1 MAIFYTVFV
10 DMKYLRKTIYAFAIS
25 LLTVSAPVLT
35 YAQPAR
41 FGQEVSENKYI
52 LNYLQRVADESGA
65 PGVSATVSVNGRI
78 VFSGGVGFSDLD
90 NRVPQT
96 GKTVHNI
103 GSVSK
108 AVAVIAIMQLEE
120 RGLLSLDDEI
130 QKYLP
135 YFPKK
140 QKPVTIKHILTHTS
154 GIRHYAAKDNDN
166 FGLKRMRHYDDFEEA
181 TRIFRDDSL
190 LFDPGTHFSYSSYA
204 SNLMHGI
211 VEKVTGLNFEEYMK
225 RNIWQ
230 PAGMLATW
238 FDVPSRVIPNRG
250 KGYVRDKNGII
261 INPDYE
267 DTSYK
272 YAGGG
277 IIASSEDMV
286 KLALALNDGLLLK
299 PETIAKMYTPYFE
312 KNEKSV
318 RPVKS
323 ATVIPQWQGLIWFVG
338 KDGAGRNWY
347 GHSGTVKGTRCFIM
361 NYPKENLIVAIQ
373 ANIGSIKIDEYAQ
386 LLAQMYLSEDKSA
399 KKK

>member
-1 MAIFYTVFV
+1 MLKKLYFSFLITFLTINFFTVV
-10 DMKYLRKTIYAFAIS
+10 H
-25 LLTVSAPVLT
+25 
-35 YAQPAR
+35 AQPGR
-41 FGQEVSENKYI
+41 FGQENADKKYV

-65 PGVSATVSVNGRI
+65 PGVSAAVAVNGKM
-78 VFSGGVGFSDLD
+78 VFSGGVGYSDLD
-90 NRVPQT
+90 NKVLQN

-120 RGLLSLDDEI
+120 KGLLSLDDEI

-140 QKPVTIKHILTHTS
+140 QKPITIKHILTHTS
-154 GIRHYAAKDNDN
+154 GIRHYAAKDGDN
-166 FGLKRMRHYDDFEEA
+166 YGFKRMRHYDNFEEA
-181 TRIFRDDSL
+181 TAMFRDDSL
-190 LFDPGTHFSYSSYA
+190 LFNPGAYFSYSSFA

-211 VEKVTGLNFEEYMK
+211 VEKVTGISFEEYQK

-238 FDVPSRVIPNRG
+238 FDIPSRVIPNRG

-261 INPDYE
+261 VNPEYE

-277 IIASSEDMV
+277 IISSSEDMV
-286 KLALALNDGLLLK
+286 KLVLALNDGILLQ
-299 PETIAKMYTPYFE
+299 PATIAKMYTPYFE
-312 KNEKSV
+312 KNEKAIHPS
-318 RPVKS
+318 K
-323 ATVIPQWQGLIWFVG
+323 AAGIIPQWQGLIWFVG
-338 KDGAGRNWY
+338 KDQAGRNWY

-361 NYPKENLIVAIQ
+361 NYPKENLVVAIQ

-386 LLAQMYLSEDKSA
+386 LLAQMYLKEEVKME

>member
-1 MAIFYTVFV
+1 MIHL
-10 DMKYLRKTIYAFAIS
+10 KKLIYWFTLSS
-25 LLTVSAPVLT
+25 LLAGSVVLT
-35 YAQPAR
+35 QAQSAR
-41 FGQEVSENKYI
+41 FDLEVAENKYV
-52 LNYLQRVADESGA
+52 LNYLQRVSDESGA
-65 PGVSATVSVNGRI
+65 PGVSAAVSVNGKM

-90 NRVPQT
+90 NKVPQN

-120 RGLLSLDDEI
+120 KGLLSLDDEI

-140 QKPVTIKHILTHTS
+140 QKPITIKHILTHTS

-166 FGLKRMRHYDDFEEA
+166 FGFKRMRHYDDFEEA

-190 LFDPGTHFSYSSYA
+190 LFSPGTYFSYSSYA

-211 VEKVTGLNFEEYMK
+211 VEKITGLGFEEYMK

-230 PAGMLATW
+230 PAGMLTTW

-250 KGYVRDKNGII
+250 KGYVRDKIGVIV
-261 INPDYE
+261 NPDYE

-277 IIASSEDMV
+277 IIASAEDMV

-318 RPVKS
+318 RSEKS
-323 ATVIPQWQGLIWFVG
+323 PSVVPQWQGLIWFVG

-361 NYPKENLIVAIQ
+361 NYPKENLVLAIQ

-386 LLAQMYLSEDKSA
+386 LLAQMYLSEDKTF

>member
-1 MAIFYTVFV
+1 MIDLKKIIFRF
-10 DMKYLRKTIYAFAIS
+10 AFAAVVAI
-25 LLTVSAPVLT
+25 APVYT
-35 YAQPAR
+35 NAQPGR
-41 FGQEVSENKYI
+41 FGQESLEDKYV
-52 LNYLQRVADESGA
+52 LNYLQRVSDESGA
-65 PGVSATVSVNGRI
+65 PGVSASVSINGKM
-78 VFSGGVGFSDLD
+78 VFSGGVGYADLD
-90 NRVPQT
+90 NKVHQN

-120 RGLLSLDDEI
+120 KGLLSLDDEI

-140 QKPVTIKHILTHTS
+140 QKPITIKHILTHTS

-166 FGLKRMRHYDDFEEA
+166 FGIKRMRHYDDFQDA
-181 TRIFRDDSL
+181 TAIFRDDSL
-190 LFDPGTHFSYSSYA
+190 LFNPGAYFSYSSYA

-211 VEKVTGLNFEEYMK
+211 VEKVTGLSFEEYMK

-238 FDVPSRVIPNRG
+238 FDIPSRVIPNRG
-250 KGYVRDKNGII
+250 KGYVRDKSGVIV
-261 INPDYE
+261 NPDYE

-286 KLALALNDGLLLK
+286 KLAVALNDGILLK
-299 PETIAKMYTPYFE
+299 PATLAKMYTPYFE
-312 KNEKSV
+312 KNAKSLH
-318 RPVKS
+318 PSKS
-323 ATVIPQWQGLIWFVG
+323 ADVIPSWQGLIWFVG
-338 KDGAGRNWY
+338 KDQTGRNWY
-347 GHSGTVKGTRCFIM
+347 GHSGTVKGTRCFLM
-361 NYPKENLIVAIQ
+361 NYPAEGLVVAIQ

-386 LLAQMYLSEDKSA
+386 LLALMYLKEDIKVD

>member
-1 MAIFYTVFV
+1 MINFKKIVFGATVG
-10 DMKYLRKTIYAFAIS
+10 AF
-25 LLTVSAPVLT
+25 LLTSPT
-35 YAQPAR
+35 YINAQPSR
-41 FGQEVSENKYI
+41 FAHENSDDKYV

-65 PGVSATVSVNGRI
+65 PGVSASVAINGKM
-78 VFSGGVGFSDLD
+78 VFSGGVGYADLD
-90 NRVPQT
+90 NKVLQN

-120 RGLLSLDDEI
+120 KGLLSLEDEI

-140 QKPVTIKHILTHTS
+140 QNPITIKHILTHTS

-166 FGLKRMRHYDDFEEA
+166 YGIKKMRHYDDFQEA
-181 TRIFRDDSL
+181 TAIFRDDSL
-190 LFDPGTHFSYSSYA
+190 LFNPGAYFSYSSYA

-211 VEKVTGLNFEEYMK
+211 VEKITGISFEEYMK

-238 FDVPSRVIPNRG
+238 FDIPSRVIPNRG
-250 KGYVRDKNGII
+250 KGYVRDKSGVIV
-261 INPDYE
+261 NPDYE

-286 KLALALNDGLLLK
+286 KLGIALNDGVLLK
-299 PETIAKMYTPYFE
+299 PATIAKMYTPYFE
-312 KNEKSV
+312 KNEKAIHPS
-318 RPVKS
+318 K
-323 ATVIPQWQGLIWFVG
+323 AAGIIPAWQGLIWFVS
-338 KDGAGRNWY
+338 KDQAGRNWY

-361 NYPKENLIVAIQ
+361 NYPAEGLVVAIQ
-373 ANIGSIKIDEYAQ
+373 ANIGSIKIDEYAFQ
-386 LLAQMYLSEDKSA
+386 LAQMYLRDEVKID